1 MVVAGLADEP
11 GEALAPEARAS
22 WAGEGCAPIRPG
34 IVLVRPGIPA
44 GAEDLPRVLGL
55 AGATLESELPALGYV
70 RVRVP
75 EGQERDIAAR
85 LMAEGTF
92 AFAEPDYLL
101 TLW

>member
-1 MVVAGLADEP
+1 
-11 GEALAPEARAS
+11 
-22 WAGEGCAPIRPG
+22 
-34 IVLVRPGIPA
+34 
-44 GAEDLPRVLGL
+44 
-55 AGATLESELPALGYV
+55 LGYV